1 MAKFNLQK
9 LLIEKGEKF
18 ALVAAAGGLA
28 VLGVLGVI
36 AATGADS
43 PTTAINKIRNGA
55 TTLQGQINNESTT
68 SKELP
73 PEMIGKNTLAFNL
86 VSPSEFRPIS
96 PMFEPVDQPNK
107 ARENPAVLGIV
118 DAQLDLVRLPM
129 KAYDLKISA
138 NGTVQIGV
146 LKSHNI
152 GKTDLKAIEDALK
165 NNPKNRKPKS
175 PPTVGGVPNP
185 MGPMGPMGAGR
196 GGAGGGNPYGA
207 TGGSG
212 SGNPYGGDSG
222 SGGSGSMYAPG
233 AGAYDASGSRSEPTV
248 DYVPIDQYDGKNPPA
263 FIIFPR
269 RTIVVHAAFPLK
281 AQLEVIRRALRLKTV
296 DEASRETTT
305 SPSPSGPTFDGFE
318 VERRVTTPAGQ
329 VFDYSTYDHVGQY
342 VNTIYNRKTAD
353 QPDDGY
359 IRYFLRYE
367 QKMAIP
373 LPAVAEGQAV
383 YPEIRMDSIRAT
395 VDKLK
400 LAQKPVITE
409 SDQQKK
415 FKGDTSDP
423 FMPQA
428 GAAGG
433 AGTGAF
439 GDFTGADRAGP
450 GVSMMG
456 PMGANRGSGGRP
468 GAGPLMPIAP
478 GGPMG
483 PMSSGGEG
491 YGSGGPYGSGSSG
504 ALQNIQASVELEHM
518 MIRFLDVDV
527 EPGFTYQY
535 RLRVKMKNPNFNRRD
550 VGRPSDAK
558 VAILNGP
565 WTEIATKV
573 TVSSDLNMYLA
584 DPVKYHDAIVAKY
597 KDRAVQNLLDNKS
610 GELPVVQIQTW
621 MQQILLDGN
630 KREPLG
636 AWVLGEI
643 PVNRGEFIGKK
654 QLISLPLWSAEKVK
668 FLLQT
673 LPKYKVANAKEQPK
687 GVLVDFTTSMMCVDF
702 EGGKTKQ
709 TFGQRN
715 VEDESAVEMLIL
727 RPDGSI
733 FVRNSGQDADEADRV
748 EREKGWNDWIKRVED
763 DTKNAGALTNPMGPM
778 GDFGKGTK

>member
-1 MAKFNLQK
+1 MAKFNIQK

-43 PTTAINKIRNGA
+43 PATAVNKIRNGA

-73 PEMIGKNTLAFNL
+73 PEMIGKNTLAFNSI
-86 VSPSEFRPIS
+86 SPGDFRPIS

-152 GKTDLKAIEDALK
+152 GKTDMKAIEAAIQAT
-165 NNPKNRKPKS
+165 NPKNRKPKM
-175 PPTVGGVPNP
+175 PAVGAAPNPLGP
-185 MGPMGPMGAGR
+185 MGPMGPMGGR
-196 GGAGGGNPYGA
+196 GGAGGAASGGGNPYGA
-207 TGGSG
+207 DGGGSG
-212 SGNPYGGDSG
+212 NQ
-222 SGGSGSMYAPG
+222 YAPG
-233 AGAYDASGSRSEPTV
+233 AGTYDASASRSEPTV
-248 DYVPIDQYDGKNPPA
+248 DYVPIDQYDGKLPPA

-373 LPAVAEGQAV
+373 LPAVADGQAV

-400 LAQKPVITE
+400 LAQKPIITE

-439 GDFTGADRAGP
+439 GDFTGAEKSGP

-456 PMGANRGSGGRP
+456 PMGANRGSSGLP
-468 GAGPLMPIAP
+468 AGPLTPM
-478 GGPMG
+478 GPMG
-483 PMSSGGEG
+483 PAGPMGGDST
-491 YGSGGPYGSGSSG
+491 YGSGGPYGSGASG
-504 ALQNIQASVELEHM
+504 ALQNIQAAVELEHM

-527 EPGFTYQY
+527 DPGFTYQY
-535 RLRVKMKNPNFNRRD
+535 RIRVKMKNPNFGRRD

-584 DPVKYHDAIVAKY
+584 DPVKYHEAIVAKY
-597 KDRAVQNLLDNKS
+597 KDRAVQNLLDNKN
-610 GELPVVQIQTW
+610 GELPVIQIQTW

-687 GVLVDFTTSMMCVDF
+687 GVLVDFSTSMMCVDF

-733 FVRNSGQDADEADRV
+733 FVRNSAQDADEPDRV
-748 EREKGWNDWIKRVED
+748 DREKGWNDWIKRVED
-763 DTKNAGALTNPMGPM
+763 DTKNAGSLTNPMGSM
-778 GDFGKGTK
+778 GDFGKGTR

>member
-9 LLIEKGEKF
+9 LLVEKGEKF

-28 VLGVLGVI
+28 VLGVLGI
-36 AATGADS
+36 ITATGADS
-43 PTTAINKIRNGA
+43 PATAVTTIKNGA
-55 TTLQGQINNESTT
+55 TTLQGQINNENST

-73 PEMIGKNTLAFNL
+73 PEMLGNDKLAFSML
-86 VSPSEFRPIS
+86 APSEFRPVN

-129 KAYDLKISA
+129 KAYDIRVSP
-138 NGTVQIGV
+138 NGTIQIGV
-146 LKSHNI
+146 LKTHNI
-152 GKTDLKAIEDALK
+152 GKTDLKLIEDSIK
-165 NNPKNRKPKS
+165 HHNPKDKKPK
-175 PPTVGGVPNP
+175 PPPPPGAAPNP
-185 MGPMGPMGAGR
+185 MGPMGGR
-196 GGAGGGNPYGA
+196 SGGNPGGGRSGPGGGDPYGAGGGESG
-207 TGGSG
+207 GGSG
-212 SGNPYGGDSG
+212 NQF
-222 SGGSGSMYAPG
+222 APG
-233 AGAYDASGSRSEPTV
+233 AGSYDAGGSRSEPTV
-248 DYVPIDQYDGKNPPA
+248 DYVAIDQFDGKFPPA
-263 FIIFPR
+263 FIIYPR
-269 RTIVVHAAFPLK
+269 RTIVVHAVFPLK

-296 DEASRETTT
+296 DEASSQTVTP
-305 SPSPSGPTFDGFE
+305 PSPSGPTFDGFE

-329 VFDYSTYDHVGQY
+329 VYEFSTYDHVGQY

-373 LPAVAEGQAV
+373 LPAVADGQAV
-383 YPEIRMDSIRAT
+383 YPEIRMESIRAT
-395 VDKLK
+395 VEKLK

-409 SDQQKK
+409 NDQVKK
-415 FKGDTSDP
+415 FKGDTTDP
-423 FMPQA
+423 FMPQV
-428 GAAGG
+428 GTAGG
-433 AGTGAF
+433 AGTGGF
-439 GDFTGADRAGP
+439 SDFTGSGSQGP
-450 GVSMMG
+450 GISMKG
-456 PMGANRGSGGRP
+456 PMGNRGAGGRS
-468 GAGPLMPIAP
+468 GPM
-478 GGPMG
+478 GPMG
-483 PMSSGGEG
+483 PMSPMGPGAGNIDESP
-491 YGSGGPYGSGSSG
+491 YGSSGPYGSGASG

-527 EPGFTYQY
+527 DPGFTYQY
-535 RLRVKMKNPNFNRRD
+535 RIRVKLKNPNFGRRD

-558 VAILNGP
+558 VPILFGE
-565 WTEIATKV
+565 WTTIGTKV
-573 TVSSDLNMYLA
+573 TVSSDLNMYLG
-584 DPVKYHDAIVAKY
+584 DPVKYHDNLVAKY
-597 KDRAVQNLLDNKS
+597 KDRAVQNLLDNKN

-621 MQQILLDGN
+621 MQQVVLDGS

-673 LPKYKVANAKEQPK
+673 LPKYKVANAKDQPK

-709 TFGQRN
+709 TFGARN

-733 FVRNSGQDADEADRV
+733 FVRNSAQDAEETDRV

-763 DTKNAGALTNPMGPM
+763 DTKTAGSLSNPMGPM
-778 GDFGKGTK
+778 GDFSKGKQ